1 MTAKLLHRPAQRV
14 PVTVDGVEIRLPR
27 GMMLASAL
35 ATEDLL
41 RLRAAPRTGA
51 LRGAFCFM
59 GACQECVLFVDGV
72 LRQACMTPVAA
83 GMRIERGAV
92 P

>member
-1 MTAKLLHRPAQRV
+1 MTAKLLHRPAKQV
-14 PVTVDGVEIRLPR
+14 AVTVDGVEIRLPA

-35 ATEDLL
+35 ATADVL
-41 RLRAAPRTGA
+41 RLRASPRAGTP
-51 LRGAFCFM
+51 RGAFCLM
-59 GACQECVLFVDGV
+59 GACQECVLLVDGV

-83 GMRIERGAV
+83 GMRIERGSA